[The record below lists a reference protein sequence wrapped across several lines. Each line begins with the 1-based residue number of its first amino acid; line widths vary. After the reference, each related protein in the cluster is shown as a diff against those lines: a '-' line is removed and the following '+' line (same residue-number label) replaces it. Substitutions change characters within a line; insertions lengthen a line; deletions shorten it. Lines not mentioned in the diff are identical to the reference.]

1 MKPVGGIALSVNNA
15 PFKKDQR
22 VWAFSRQD
30 SSSFYPNS
38 QRAEIKTNVS
48 ISKGSFQ
55 SYDDET
61 LIHEYDGNYK
71 FTVVGGISY
80 STTIL
85 HKITINTNEK
95 CVELIFHHRTVSG
108 R

>member
-1 MKPVGGIALSVNNA
+1 MKPVRGIALS
-15 PFKKDQR
+15 FEQCSFQR
-22 VWAFSRQD
+22 DKRMRAFSRQD
-30 SSSFYPNS
+30 SSLFYPNS

-48 ISKGSFQ
+48 TSKGSFQ

-61 LIHEYDGNYK
+61 SIHEYDGNYK

-95 CVELIFHHRTVSG
+95 CVELIFHHRTVSW